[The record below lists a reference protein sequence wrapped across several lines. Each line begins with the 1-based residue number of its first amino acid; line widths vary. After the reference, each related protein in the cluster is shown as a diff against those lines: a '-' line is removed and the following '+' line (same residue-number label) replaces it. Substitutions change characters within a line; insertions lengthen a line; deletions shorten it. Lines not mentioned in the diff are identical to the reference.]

1 MIYILHMVSFHS
13 HVLLNYPGAQNCIK
27 SNFEVVRGQKKLHNN
42 FLAHPF
48 LWVHDGARAPRKHL
62 KICWHDGLFTSS
74 CSQWFPDALG
84 SKNRSKP
91 AFGDGPAPI
100 LPWNQPTWQRNRL
113 MALAWDGSGS
123 GVVFPCFPMFSL
135 VMSGKMM
142 SLDHCLGFGAAT
154 FLAKAVAMGLH
165 FWTSIH
171 TS

>member
-123 GVVFPCFPMFSL
+123 GVVFPCFPLLWVGRWCRLTTAWGLELPRFWQRQL
-135 VMSGKMM
+135 QW
-142 SLDHCLGFGAAT
+142 GFT
-154 FLAKAVAMGLH
+154 FEQVSTPA
-165 FWTSIH
+165 S
-171 TS
+171 